1 MFCSSEKLPNEIS
14 LRAIMDR
21 GSPADASWEIEK
33 GETIMMLYMVLALLI
48 LVVCE
53 SNILVTGTMYC
64 APAAAMRLTQL
75 SALKLVAVKL
85 EIKSSYVKF

>member
-1 MFCSSEKLPNEIS
+1 LEKLPNKIS
-14 LRAIMDR
+14 LWAIMDGR
-21 GSPADASWEIEK
+21 SLADASWEIEK
-33 GETIMMLYMVLALLI
+33 GETIMMLYIALVLFI
-48 LVVCE
+48 LAVYE

-85 EIKSSYVKF
+85 EIKSSYVKFLP